1 MTNASKLAAARRER
15 LLKAMAE
22 DGTEALVLYGNAWQG
37 DYLRYGTDFAA
48 VEGDALAVVVA
59 DGETRLFVESD
70 AEAERAALAC
80 PGLKPV
86 ASSDI
91 VGEARAYL
99 KRLGNRRLRSA
110 PGTLLP
116 FGLADDKELR
126 LDDGTALLDR
136 LLMAKMPEEI
146 EALKR
151 GAELADRGYEVFMDA
166 ARVGRPEYALVADVE
181 AFYREQGCP
190 ENFQILGSG
199 GIEVRGM
206 HPPGER
212 KLQPGDLVTT
222 ELTPAADGYYV
233 QLCRTLVIGEPTEA
247 QRRAYDVFIEAATA
261 GEKILKAGVTAAAIA
276 KAENDV
282 FRKYG
287 LGLYCTSEYT
297 RVRGHGLG
305 LFPDSKPHLLEDV
318 PTALPQGAVVIVHP
332 NTYHPEVGYMVF
344 GDTVVVTDTGFER
357 LMKTPRELLS
367 VPVR

>member
-1 MTNASKLAAARRER
+1 MSGTSQLAAARRER

-22 DGTEALVLYGNAWQG
+22 EGAEALVLYGNAWQG

-80 PGLKPV
+80 PDIKPV
-86 ASSDI
+86 ATSDI

-126 LDDGTALLDR
+126 LEDGTRMLDR
-136 LLMAKMPEEI
+136 LLMAKLPDEI
-146 EALKR
+146 AAMR
-151 GAELADRGYEVFMDA
+151 RAAELADRGYEVFMAA
-166 ARVGRPEYALVADVE
+166 ARIGRPEYALVADVE

-199 GIEVRGM
+199 GVEVRGM
-206 HPPGER
+206 HPPGDR
-212 KLQPGDLVTT
+212 RLRAGDLVTT
-222 ELTPAADGYYV
+222 ELTPAVEGYYV
-233 QLCRTLVIGEPTEA
+233 QICRTLVIGEPAEA
-247 QRRAYDVFIEAATA
+247 QRKAHDVYIEAAAA
-261 GEKILKAGVTAAAIA
+261 GEAILKAGVTAAAIA

-305 LFPDSKPHLLEDV
+305 LFPDSKPHILEDV
-318 PTALPQGAVVIVHP
+318 EVALPSGAAMIVHP
-332 NTYHPEVGYMVF
+332 NTYHPDVGYMVF
-344 GDTVVVTDTGFER
+344 GDTVIVTDDGFER

-367 VPVR
+367 VPAR

>member
-1 MTNASKLAAARRER
+1 MTSASPVAAARRER

-22 DGTEALVLYGNAWQG
+22 DGTEAVVLYGNAWQG

-80 PGLKPV
+80 PDLKPV
-86 ASSDI
+86 ATSDI
-91 VGEARAYL
+91 VGEARAYI

-116 FGLADDKELR
+116 FGLADDKALR
-126 LDDGTALLDR
+126 LEDGTAMLDR
-136 LLMAKMPEEI
+136 LLMAKLPEEI
-146 EALKR
+146 AAMR
-151 GAELADRGYEVFMDA
+151 RAADLADRGYAVFMDA
-166 ARVGRPEYALVADVE
+166 ARIGRPEYALVADVE

-190 ENFQILGSG
+190 ENFQIVGSG
-199 GIEVRGM
+199 GVEVRGM
-206 HPPGER
+206 HPPGDR
-212 KLQPGDLVTT
+212 KIQAGDLVTT
-222 ELTPAADGYYV
+222 ELTPAVEGYYV
-233 QLCRTLVIGEPTEA
+233 QICRTLVVGEPSAA
-247 QRRAYDVFIEAATA
+247 QRKAYDVYIEAAAA
-261 GEKILKAGVTAAAIA
+261 GEAILKTGVTAAAIA

-287 LGLYCTSEYT
+287 LGLYCTAEYT

-305 LFPDSKPHLLEDV
+305 LFPDSKPHLLEEV
-318 PTALPQGAVVIVHP
+318 EVALPRGAAVIVHP
-332 NTYHPEVGYMVF
+332 NTYHPDVGYMVF
-344 GDTVVVTDTGFER
+344 GDTVIVNDDGFER

-367 VPVR
+367 VPAR